1 MQILKISDAGSV
13 FYRAGMSYHNMIES
27 VRTFESV
34 KGREKVGTI
43 FVFDKPCGF
52 EEILKKYSNVKRVDM
67 GKSYAPEIKKPAL
80 LVLTQA
86 EVKRIKERTI

>member
-1 MQILKISDAGSV
+1 MQVLKIAEAGGV

-27 VRTFESV
+27 VRMFESV

-43 FVFDKPCGF
+43 FVFDKDYGF
-52 EEILKKYSNVKRVDM
+52 EEILKTYSNVKRVDM

-86 EVKRIKERTI
+86 EVKRIQERAI